1 MKKGKKNDP
10 YRGFEEKRVKPV
22 KKQGKREKISVRDY
36 R

>member
-10 YRGFEEKRVKPV
+10 YRQFGEKRVKV
-22 KKQGKREKISVRDY
+22 DKKPKREKISVRDY